1 MNILLLLIMVV
12 FGIAAILT
20 LIRIVR
26 GPSILDRAV
35 ASDVLLTEVMCVLG
49 AEMAINGHTRNI
61 PVLLIIARDRGVRLD
76 LRRPVRREKGQHD
89 LMNILGLVIP
99 DPVIDVAVLVLI
111 LLGALLCL
119 SAAVG
124 LLRFR
129 DVPSRLHAATKP
141 QVLGLLLIC
150 IAIALSQRSIGGI
163 LLGFVLVAPVVLMQ
177 FATAPL
183 SAHMVG
189 RQAYRNGTIEQRGLV
204 VDELAESK
212 QTPPAAG

>member
-1 MNILLLLIMVV
+1 VNV
-12 FGIAAILT
+12 FEL
-20 LIRIVR
+20 
-26 GPSILDRAV
+26 
-35 ASDVLLTEVMCVLG
+35 
-49 AEMAINGHTRNI
+49 
-61 PVLLIIARDRGVRLD
+61 RL
-76 LRRPVRREKGQHD
+76 
-89 LMNILGLVIP
+89 P
-99 DPVIDVAVLVLI
+99 DAVIDTTVLVLI
-111 LLGALLCL
+111 LLGAILCL

-141 QVLGLLLIC
+141 QVLGLVLIC
-150 IAIALSQRSIGGI
+150 LSIAVSMGTVGGI
-163 LLGFVLVAPVVLMQ
+163 LVGLLLVAPIVLMQ

-189 RQAYRNGTIEQRGLV
+189 RQAYRNGTTDERSLV

>member
-1 MNILLLLIMVV
+1 MNF
-12 FGIAAILT
+12 FG
-20 LIRIVR
+20 
-26 GPSILDRAV
+26 
-35 ASDVLLTEVMCVLG
+35 
-49 AEMAINGHTRNI
+49 
-61 PVLLIIARDRGVRLD
+61 
-76 LRRPVRREKGQHD
+76 
-89 LMNILGLVIP
+89 LMIP
-99 DPVIDVAVLVLI
+99 DAVIDVAVLVLI
-111 LLGALLCL
+111 LIGAILCL

-150 IAIALSQRSIGGI
+150 LAIALSQRSVGGI
-163 LLGFVLVAPVVLMQ
+163 LFGLVLVAPVVLMQ

-189 RQAYRNGTIEQRGLV
+189 RQAYRNGSVDQRRLV
-204 VDELAESK
+204 VDELADSK